1 MKDGKYLTHALYGN
15 PCRTRTVVVEKDIVR
30 VYGSP
35 SYHQFTV
42 EDFFKV
48 NVLIK
53 EIE

>member
-1 MKDGKYLTHALYGN
+1 MKDGKYLTHAFHGN
-15 PCRTRTVVVEKDIVR
+15 PLRTRTVVVEKGIVR

-35 SYHQFTV
+35 SHHIFTV